1 MATWDDVRS
10 IASTLPEVSE
20 TPERTWRVKGRAFV
34 LERPLRAADRA
45 HLGDRAPAEPPLA
58 IHVADL
64 GVKEAMVG
72 TQPDVYFT
80 TPHFDG
86 FATVLVRL
94 DAVDLDE
101 LREIVVDSWLCK
113 APRTLAERWL
123 ADHPAP

>member
-1 MATWDDVRS
+1 
-10 IASTLPEVSE
+10 
-20 TPERTWRVKGRAFV
+20 
-34 LERPLRAADRA
+34 LRAADRA

-123 ADHPAP
+123 AEHPAP